1 MGHQIMR
8 RTLTA
13 VLAAAAL
20 LLTLTA
26 CSGDSGPS
34 LTVYS
39 GRTEDLV
46 GPLFERFEAATG
58 VKVKVRYGDS
68 AEVSGAVLEEG
79 DRPKADILI
88 VQDAGNLGQ
97 VNDAGRLAPLPQPIV
112 DRVPVQFRSPE
123 GRWVGLSGRSRV
135 VAYNTDDVQEA
146 DLPASIDG
154 FTDPKWKGRLAWAP
168 TNGSFQAFVTA
179 FRVLEGEDKAEAWL
193 RGMKA
198 NEPRVFPNNLSIVE
212 AVGRGEIDAGLVNH
226 YYLFRLRAEG
236 KAGKAENK
244 YFGAG
249 DPGGLVNV
257 AGAGILQGSK
267 KAADAARLIE
277 FLISDESQR
286 YFAEKTFELP
296 VVPTV
301 EADPQLPDIEKL
313 AKPEVELSKLDDA
326 KGTVALLTR
335 LQIL

>member
-1 MGHQIMR
+1 MR

-13 VLAAAAL
+13 VLAASAL
-20 LLTLTA
+20 VLTLTA

-79 DRPKADILI
+79 DRPRADVLI

-154 FTDPKWKGRLAWAP
+154 FTDPRWRGRLAWAP

-198 NEPRVFPNNLSIVE
+198 NEPKVFPNNLSIVE
-212 AVGRGEIDAGLVNH
+212 AVGRGEVDAGLVNH

-277 FLISDESQR
+277 FLLSDESQR

-296 VVPTV
+296 VVTTV

>member
-1 MGHQIMR
+1 MR

-20 LLTLTA
+20 ILPLAA

-58 VKVKVRYGDS
+58 VEVKVRYGDS

-179 FRVLEGEDKAEAWL
+179 FRVLEGEDGAEAWL

-198 NEPRVFPNNLSIVE
+198 NEPKVFPNNISIVE
-212 AVGRGEIDAGLVNH
+212 AVGRGEVDAGLVNH

-277 FLISDESQR
+277 FMLTDESQR

-296 VVPTV
+296 VVPSV
-301 EADPQLPDIEKL
+301 QADPQLPDIEKL
-313 AKPEVELSKLDDA
+313 ATPEVELSKLDDA
-326 KGTVALLTR
+326 KGTVDLLTR

>member
-1 MGHQIMR
+1 MRLR
-8 RTLTA
+8 RTLAVAVATA
-13 VLAAAAL
+13 VALGSLAG
-20 LLTLTA
+20 
-26 CSGDSGPS
+26 CSGDDGPTI
-34 LTVYS
+34 TVYS

-46 GPLFERFEAATG
+46 GPLFERFEQATG

-79 DRPKADILI
+79 DRHKADVLL

-112 DRVPVQFRSPE
+112 DKVPEQFRSPV
-123 GRWVGLSGRSRV
+123 GRWVGLSGRARV
-135 VAYNTDDVQEA
+135 VAYNTDKVNEA
-146 DLPASIDG
+146 DLPARVDG

-179 FRVLEGEDKAEAWL
+179 FRVLEGQAQAEQWL
-193 RGMKA
+193 RAVKA
-198 NEPRVFPNNLSIVE
+198 NEPKVFPNNVSILE
-212 AVGRGEIDAGLVNH
+212 AVGKGEVDTGFVNH
-226 YYLFRLRAEG
+226 YYLHRLRAEG

-244 YFGAG
+244 YFAAG
-249 DPGGLVNV
+249 DPGSLVNV
-257 AGAGILQGSK
+257 AGAGVLAGSK
-267 KAADAARLIE
+267 RAADATRLLE
-277 FLISDESQR
+277 FLLNDESQR

-296 VVPTV
+296 VVTSV
-301 EADPQLPDIEKL
+301 KADPSLPQITSL

-326 KGTVALLTR
+326 KGTIDLLTK

>member
-1 MGHQIMR
+1 MR
-8 RTLTA
+8 RTFTI
-13 VLAAAAL
+13 VLAAATL
-20 LLTLTA
+20 LAPLA
-26 CSGDSGPS
+26 GCSGDDGPS

-39 GRTEDLV
+39 GRTQDLV
-46 GPLFERFEAATG
+46 EPLFDRFEAATG

-79 DRPKADILI
+79 DRPKADVLI

-135 VAYNTDDVQEA
+135 VAYNSDEVRED

-154 FTDPKWKGRLAWAP
+154 LVDPKWKGRLAWAP
-168 TNGSFQAFVTA
+168 TNGSFQAFITA
-179 FRVLEGEDKAEAWL
+179 FRVIEGEDRAEAWL
-193 RGMKA
+193 RGIKA
-198 NEPRVFPNNLSIVE
+198 NEPKVFPNNLSIVE
-212 AVGRGEIDAGLVNH
+212 AVGRGEVDTGLVNH

-257 AGAGILQGSK
+257 AGAGIVQGSK
-267 KAADAARLIE
+267 KAADAARLVE
-277 FLISDESQR
+277 FLLTDESQR

-301 EADPQLPDIEKL
+301 QADPQLPEIEKL
-313 AKPEVELSKLDDA
+313 ARPEVELSKLDDA
-326 KGTVALLTR
+326 RGTVALLTR

>member
-1 MGHQIMR
+1 MR
-8 RTLTA
+8 RSLTA
-13 VLAAAAL
+13 ALAAAAL
-20 LLTLTA
+20 ILTLTA
-26 CSGDSGPS
+26 CSGDDGPS

-58 VKVKVRYGDS
+58 VQVKVRYGDS

-79 DRPKADILI
+79 DRPRADVLI

-112 DRVPVQFRSPE
+112 DRVPLQFRSPE

-135 VAYNTDDVQEA
+135 VAYNTDKVQEA

-154 FTDPKWKGRLAWAP
+154 FTDPRWKGRLAWAP

-179 FRVLEGEDKAEAWL
+179 FRVLEGEDAAEAWL
-193 RGMKA
+193 RGVKA
-198 NEPRVFPNNLSIVE
+198 NEPRVFPNNISIVE
-212 AVGRGEIDAGLVNH
+212 AVGRGEVDAGFVNH

-257 AGAGILQGSK
+257 AGVGIVKGSK
-267 KAADAARLIE
+267 KATDAARLIE
-277 FLISDESQR
+277 FLLSDESQR

-296 VVPTV
+296 VVQSV
-301 EADPQLPDIEKL
+301 KADPQLPEIEKL
-313 AKPEVELSKLDDA
+313 ARPEVELSKLDDA
-326 KGTVALLTR
+326 KGTVELLTR

>member
-1 MGHQIMR
+1 MR
-8 RTLTA
+8 RSLTA

-20 LLTLTA
+20 LLPLTA
-26 CSGDSGPS
+26 CSGDDGPS

-46 GPLFERFEAATG
+46 GPLFERFEASTG

-97 VNDAGRLAPLPQPIV
+97 VNDGGRLATLPPAIV

-135 VAYNTDDVQEA
+135 VAYNTDEVQEA

-193 RGMKA
+193 RGIKA
-198 NEPRVFPNNLSIVE
+198 NEPRVFPNNLTIVE
-212 AVGRGEIDAGLVNH
+212 AVGRGEVDAGLVNH

-257 AGAGILQGSK
+257 AGAGILQGSR

-277 FLISDESQR
+277 FLLTDESQR

-296 VVPTV
+296 VVTTV

>member
-1 MGHQIMR
+1 MLLR
-8 RTLTA
+8 RTVTA
-13 VLAAAAL
+13 ALAAVVAL
-20 LLTLTA
+20 GTLA
-26 CSGDSGPS
+26 GCSGDDGPS

-46 GPLFERFEAATG
+46 GPLFDRFEQTTG
-58 VKVKVRYGDS
+58 VKVKVRYGGS
-68 AEVSGAVLEEG
+68 AEVAGAVLEEG
-79 DRPKADILI
+79 DRPRADVLI

-97 VNDAGRLAPLPQPIV
+97 VDDAGRLGPLPQPLIEK
-112 DRVPVQFRSPE
+112 VPVQFRSPA

-135 VAYNTDDVQEA
+135 VAYNAAEVDKDE
-146 DLPASIDG
+146 LPPTIDG

-168 TNGSFQAFVTA
+168 SNGSFQAFVTA
-179 FRVLEGEDKAEAWL
+179 FRVLQGEGQAEAWL
-193 RGMKA
+193 RGIKA
-198 NEPRVFPNNLSIVE
+198 NEPKTFENNISIVE
-212 AVGRGEIDAGLVNH
+212 AVGRGEVDAGFVNH

-244 YFGAG
+244 YFPAG

-257 AGAGILQGSK
+257 AGAGVLQGSK
-267 KAADAARLIE
+267 RAADATRLIE
-277 FLISDESQR
+277 FLLSDESQR

-301 EADPQLPDIEKL
+301 QADPQLPDIEEL
-313 AKPEVELSKLDDA
+313 ARPEVELAKLDDA
-326 KGTVALLTR
+326 KGTVDLLTR

>member
-1 MGHQIMR
+1 MRLR
-8 RTLTA
+8 RTIAVALTA
-13 VLAAAAL
+13 TAAAMA
-20 LLTLTA
+20 TLA
-26 CSGDSGPS
+26 GCSGDDGNS

-46 GPLFERFEAATG
+46 GPLFERFEQATG

-79 DRPKADILI
+79 DRPKADVLL

-112 DRVPVQFRSPE
+112 DKVPEQFRSPV
-123 GRWVGLSGRSRV
+123 GRWVGLSGRARV
-135 VAYNTDDVQEA
+135 VAYNTDKVKEA
-146 DLPASIDG
+146 DLPNAVDG
-154 FTDPKWKGRLAWAP
+154 FVDPKWKGRLAWAP

-179 FRVLEGEDKAEAWL
+179 FRVLEGQDKAEAWL
-193 RGMKA
+193 KGIKA
-198 NEPRVFPNNLSIVE
+198 NDAKVFPNNVSILE
-212 AVGRGEIDAGLVNH
+212 AVGRGEVDTGFVNH

-244 YFGAG
+244 YFGPG
-249 DPGGLVNV
+249 DPGSLVNV
-257 AGAGILQGSK
+257 AGAGVLNGSN
-267 KAADAARLIE
+267 KATEANRLIE
-277 FLISDESQR
+277 FLLNEESQR

-296 VVPTV
+296 VVEGV
-301 EADPQLPDIEKL
+301 KADPSLPQITAL

-326 KGTVALLTR
+326 KGTIDLLTR

>member
-1 MGHQIMR
+1 MRLR
-8 RTLTA
+8 RTFTA
-13 VLAAAAL
+13 ALAAIAAL
-20 LLTLTA
+20 GALA
-26 CSGDSGPS
+26 GCSGDDGPS

-79 DRPKADILI
+79 DRPEADVLI

-97 VNDAGRLAPLPQPIV
+97 VNDAGRLAPLPQATV
-112 DRVPVQFRSPE
+112 DKVPVQFRSPQ

-135 VAYNTDDVQEA
+135 VAYNTETVPQA
-146 DLPASIDG
+146 QIPGTIDG
-154 FTDPKWKGRLAWAP
+154 FTDTGWKGRLAWAP

-179 FRVLEGEDKAEAWL
+179 FRVLEGQDKAEAWL
-193 RGMKA
+193 RGVKA
-198 NEPRVFPNNLSIVE
+198 NEPKVFPNNIAIVE
-212 AVGRGEIDAGLVNH
+212 AVGKGEVDAGFVNH
-226 YYLFRLRAEG
+226 YYLYRLRAEG
-236 KAGKAENK
+236 RAGKAENK
-244 YFGAG
+244 YFDAG

-267 KAADAARLIE
+267 KAADAARLVD
-277 FLISDESQR
+277 FLLSDESQR

-301 EADPQLPDIEKL
+301 QADPQLPEIEKL
-313 AKPEVELSKLDDA
+313 ARPEVELAKLDDA
-326 KGTVALLTR
+326 KGTVELLTR

>member
-1 MGHQIMR
+1 MYMR
-8 RTLTA
+8 RTFTALLATLA
-13 VLAAAAL
+13 VLA
-20 LLTLTA
+20 TLA
-26 CSGDSGPS
+26 GCSGDDGPS

-46 GPLFERFEAATG
+46 GPLFKRFEASTG

-68 AEVSGAVLEEG
+68 AEVAGAVLEEG
-79 DRPKADILI
+79 DRPKADVLL

-97 VNDAGRLAPLPQPIV
+97 VNDAGRLAPLPQPTV
-112 DRVPVQFRSPE
+112 DRVPVQFRSPV

-135 VAYNTDDVQEA
+135 VAYNTDEIA
-146 DLPASIDG
+146 PAELPDTVDG

-179 FRVLEGEDKAEAWL
+179 FRVLEGQDKAEAWL
-193 RGMKA
+193 RGVKA
-198 NEPRVFPNNLSIVE
+198 NEPKSFPNNLSIVE
-212 AVGRGEIDAGLVNH
+212 AVGKGEVDAGFVNH
-226 YYLFRLRAEG
+226 YYLYRLRAEG

-249 DPGGLVNV
+249 DPGALVNV

-267 KAADAARLIE
+267 KAADAGRLID
-277 FLISDESQR
+277 FLLTEESQR
-286 YFAEKTFELP
+286 YFAEETFELP
-296 VVPTV
+296 VVPSV
-301 EADPQLPDIEKL
+301 RPDPQLPEIEKL
-313 AKPEVELSKLDDA
+313 ARPEVELSKLDDA
-326 KGTVALLTR
+326 KGTVELLTR

>member
-1 MGHQIMR
+1 MLLR
-8 RTLTA
+8 RTVTA
-13 VLAAAAL
+13 ALAAVVAL
-20 LLTLTA
+20 GTLA
-26 CSGDSGPS
+26 GCSGDDGPS

-46 GPLFERFEAATG
+46 GPLFDRFEQTTG
-58 VKVKVRYGDS
+58 VKVKVRYGGS
-68 AEVSGAVLEEG
+68 AEVAGAVLEEG
-79 DRPKADILI
+79 DRPRADVLI

-97 VNDAGRLAPLPQPIV
+97 VDDAGRLAPLPQPLIEK
-112 DRVPVQFRSPE
+112 VPVQFRSPA

-135 VAYNTDDVQEA
+135 VAYNAAKVDEDE
-146 DLPASIDG
+146 LPPTIDG

-168 TNGSFQAFVTA
+168 SNGSFQAFVTA
-179 FRVLEGEDKAEAWL
+179 FRVLQGEGQAEAWL
-193 RGMKA
+193 RGIKA
-198 NEPRVFPNNLSIVE
+198 NEPKTFENNISIVE
-212 AVGRGEIDAGLVNH
+212 AVGRGEVDAGFVNH

-244 YFGAG
+244 YFPAG

-257 AGAGILQGSK
+257 AGAGVLQGSK
-267 KAADAARLIE
+267 RAADATRLIE
-277 FLISDESQR
+277 FLLSDESQR

-301 EADPQLPDIEKL
+301 QADPQLPDIEKL
-313 AKPEVELSKLDDA
+313 ARPEVELAKLDDA
-326 KGTVALLTR
+326 KGTVDLLTR

>member
-1 MGHQIMR
+1 MLTR

-13 VLAAAAL
+13 AVAALAALA
-20 LLTLTA
+20 TLA
-26 CSGDSGPS
+26 GCSGDDGPS

-46 GPLFERFEAATG
+46 GPLFDRFEAATG

-79 DRPKADILI
+79 DRPKADVLI

-97 VNDAGRLAPLPQPIV
+97 VDKAGRLATLPQPLV
-112 DRVPVQFRSPE
+112 DKVPVQFRSPT
-123 GRWVGLSGRSRV
+123 GHWIGLSGRSRV
-135 VAYNTDDVQEA
+135 VAFNAAELDKDE
-146 DLPASIDG
+146 LPATIDG
-154 FTDPKWKGRLAWAP
+154 FTDPKWKGKLAWAP

-179 FRVLEGEDKAEAWL
+179 FRVLEGEGKAEAWL
-193 RGMKA
+193 RGVKA
-198 NEPRVFPNNLSIVE
+198 NEPKAFPNNISIVE
-212 AVGRGEIDAGLVNH
+212 AVGKGEVNAGFVNH

-236 KAGKAENK
+236 RAGKAENK
-244 YFGAG
+244 YFPAG

-257 AGAGILQGSK
+257 AGAGVLQGSK
-267 KAADAARLIE
+267 KAADANRLVE
-277 FLISDESQR
+277 FLLSDESQR

-301 EADPQLPDIEKL
+301 QADPQLPDIEEL
-313 AKPEVELSKLDDA
+313 ARPEVELSKLDDA
-326 KGTVALLTR
+326 KGTVELLTR

>member
-1 MGHQIMR
+1 MR

-277 FLISDESQR
+277 FLLTDESQR

>member
-1 MGHQIMR
+1 MR
-8 RTLTA
+8 LIFPALLFLATLTG
-13 VLAAAAL
+13 
-20 LLTLTA
+20 
-26 CSGDSGPS
+26 CSGDDGPS

-79 DRPKADILI
+79 DRPKADVLI

-97 VNDAGRLAPLPQPIV
+97 VNDAGRLAPLPQPLV
-112 DRVPVQFRSPE
+112 DRVPVQFRSPA

-135 VAYNTDDVQEA
+135 VAYNVEDVDKAE
-146 DLPASIDG
+146 LPTTIDG
-154 FTDPKWKGRLAWAP
+154 FTDPRWKGRLAWAP

-179 FRVLEGEDKAEAWL
+179 FRVLEGQDKAEIWL
-193 RGMKA
+193 RGVKA
-198 NEPRVFPNNLSIVE
+198 NEPKSFPNNLSIVE
-212 AVGRGEIDAGLVNH
+212 AVGKGEVDAGFVNH
-226 YYLFRLRAEG
+226 YYLYRLRAEG
-236 KAGKAENK
+236 RAGKAENK
-244 YFGAG
+244 YFPAG

-257 AGAGILQGSK
+257 AGAGVLQGSK
-267 KAADAARLIE
+267 KAADANRLVE
-277 FLISDESQR
+277 FLLNDESQR

-296 VVPTV
+296 VVPSV
-301 EADPQLPDIEKL
+301 QADPQLPDIDEL
-313 AKPEVELSKLDDA
+313 ARPEVELSKLDDA
-326 KGTVALLTR
+326 KGTVELLTR